1 MGRVHQQHVSRRSF
15 LAGTA
20 TAGLAAA
27 TLTAAPPP
35 ARGAPSGKSV
45 AVFGAGIAGL
55 TAAHELVDRG
65 YTVTVYERKALGGK
79 ARSIP
84 VPNSGA
90 DPLPAEHGF
99 RFFPGFYRNVTD
111 TMRRIPFPG
120 NSRGTWQNL
129 TRATSYLH
137 SGMGR
142 ADLTIPLPFPL
153 PPLPNPVTPKAFIE
167 SVTTVF
173 QTLYRLPLW
182 EAAYAAQ
189 KLAVY
194 VTSCDERKLGQWENM
209 TWEDYIGANKRSREY
224 NRYLAD
230 GIIRNLAASKSKDAS
245 AHSIGLVGEASVW
258 SILLLGNDF
267 DNKGF
272 DRVLN
277 GPTSSQW
284 LDPWVTHLRSKGVTF
299 HVGQALARLTPDG
312 KHIAS
317 ATVVGPGG
325 APSPVVADWYV
336 SAIPC
341 EKLAAVLTPDVIAAD
356 PKLADV
362 ARLRTEWMNGLM
374 FYLRERVDVTKGHVN
389 YVDSGWAI
397 TSISEAQFWKRSLTS
412 YGDGTAK
419 DCLSA
424 ILSDWTTP
432 GNFNGRSARDCTP
445 EEIAKEAW
453 AQIKAHLNDTD
464 TVLTDDM
471 LHSWFLDP
479 AITGSGTPDVRN
491 DEPLFI
497 QDPGSWSRR
506 PEAVT
511 GIDNLFLAGEWVKTD
526 QNVTTMEGANEGG
539 RYAANGVL
547 QASGYKGPMVKIVE
561 LFQAPWW
568 VPFKQADRA
577 RYRAKLPNSLDILDT
592 RWP

>member
-1 MGRVHQQHVSRRSF
+1 M
-15 LAGTA
+15 LAA
-20 TAGLAAA
+20 TAATAAA
-27 TLTAAPPP
+27 AALSGTVP
-35 ARGAPSGKSV
+35 AGRAATNKSV
-45 AVFGAGIAGL
+45 AVFGAGVAGL
-55 TAAHELVDRG
+55 TAAHELAERG
-65 YTVTVYERKALGGK
+65 YAVTVYERKALGGK

-84 VPNSGA
+84 VPNTGP

-99 RFFPGFYRNVTD
+99 RFFPGFYRNVPD
-111 TMRRIPFPG
+111 TMRRIPFAG
-120 NSRGTWQNL
+120 NANGVWNNL

-153 PPLPNPVTPKAFIE
+153 PTIPNPITPKAFIE

-173 QTLYRLPLW
+173 QTLFRLPLW

-194 VTSCDERKLGQWENM
+194 VTSCTERKLGQWDNM
-209 TWEDYIGANKRSREY
+209 TWSDYIGADKRSAEY

-258 SILLLGNDF
+258 SILLFGNDT
-267 DNKGF
+267 DCKGF

-277 GPTSSQW
+277 GPTSAQW
-284 LDPWVTHLRSKGVTF
+284 LDPWIAHLTSMGVTF
-299 HVGQALARLTPDG
+299 RVGQALSRLNPNG
-312 KHIAS
+312 NHIAS
-317 ATVVGPGG
+317 ATVTDVNGLPQ
-325 APSPVVADWYV
+325 PVVADWYV

-356 PKLADV
+356 PGLANV
-362 ARLRTEWMNGLM
+362 ALLRTEWMNGLM
-374 FYLRERVDVTKGHVN
+374 FYLKERVDVTKGHVN
-389 YVDSGWAI
+389 YVDSGWGL
-397 TSISEAQFWKRSLTS
+397 TSISQEQFWKRSLTT
-412 YGDGTAK
+412 YGDGTVK

-424 ILSDWTTP
+424 IISDWSTP
-432 GNFNGRSARDCTP
+432 GNFNRKSARQCTP
-445 EEIAKEAW
+445 TEIAQEAW
-453 AQIKAHLNDTD
+453 AQIKAHLSDTGH
-464 TVLTDDM
+464 VVDDSM

-479 AITGSGTPDVRN
+479 SIIDSGTPNVRN

-497 QDPGSWSRR
+497 QDPGSWGRR
-506 PEAVT
+506 PNAVT
-511 GIDNLFLAGEWVKTD
+511 GIDNLFLAGEWIRTD

-547 QASGYKGPMVKIVE
+547 QASGYSGQMVNIVK

-568 VPFKQADRA
+568 EPIKAVDQA
-577 RYRAKLPNSLDILDT
+577 RYRKGLPNALDILDT
-592 RWP
+592 RRPGQ